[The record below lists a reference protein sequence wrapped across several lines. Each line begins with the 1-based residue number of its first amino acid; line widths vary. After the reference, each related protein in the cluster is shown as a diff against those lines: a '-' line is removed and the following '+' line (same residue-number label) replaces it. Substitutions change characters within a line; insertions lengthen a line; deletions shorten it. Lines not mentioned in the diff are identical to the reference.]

1 MNKDQIMR
9 LLKVGI
15 VTTLILLVFEVIFSL
30 DVINNFF
37 LGLISG
43 ANGWLAYLFVWLI
56 MFLQVT
62 MLNIPAYSI
71 LAACTSIGMHT
82 LDIVFITVVLSAYMA
97 GAILAYWLGRWFGK
111 RAIKW
116 CAGSEEDYDKWSTL
130 LNTKGKWLYFITVVF
145 PFFPDDLLCLV
156 AGAIRFNFSLFCGM
170 NFIGRGIGLVTAI
183 LTLQLITKVSSGFPF
198 MIIVWAVALLAEV
211 IAYIIMNKRSKYERE

>member
-1 MNKDQIMR
+1 MKKDQIMR

-15 VTTLILLVFEVIFSL
+15 VTTIILLVFEIIFSL
-30 DVINNFF
+30 DIINNFF

-62 MLNIPAYSI
+62 VLNIPAYSI
-71 LAACTSIGMHT
+71 LAACTSIEMHT
-82 LDIVFITVVLSAYMA
+82 LDIVFISVVLSAYMT
-97 GAILAYWLGRWFGK
+97 GAILAYWVGRWFGK
-111 RAIKW
+111 RAVKW
-116 CAGSEEDYDKWSTL
+116 CAGSEDDYNKWSNV
-130 LNTKGKWLYFITVVF
+130 LNSKGKWWYFATIVF

-156 AGAIRFNFSLFCGM
+156 TGATRFHFGLFCGM
-170 NFIGRGIGLVTAI
+170 NFVGRGIGLVTTI
-183 LTLQLITKVSSGFPF
+183 LTLQLITKVSGGFSF

-211 IAYIIMNKRSKYERE
+211 IAYIIINKRRKHEKE

>member
-1 MNKDQIMR
+1 MKKDQIMR

-15 VTTLILLVFEVIFSL
+15 VTTIILLVFEIIFSL
-30 DVINNFF
+30 DIINNFF

-62 MLNIPAYSI
+62 ILNIPAYSV
-71 LAACTSIGMHT
+71 LAACTSIEMPT
-82 LDIVFITVVLSAYMA
+82 LDIVFISVVLSAYMT
-97 GAILAYWLGRWFGK
+97 GAILAYWVGRWFGK
-111 RAIKW
+111 RAVKW
-116 CAGSEEDYDKWSTL
+116 CAGSEDDYNKWSNV
-130 LNTKGKWLYFITVVF
+130 LNSKGKWLYFITVLF

-156 AGAIRFNFSLFCGM
+156 TGAARFHFGLFCGM
-170 NFIGRGIGLVTAI
+170 NFVGRGIGLVTTI
-183 LTLQLITKVSSGFPF
+183 LTLQLITKVSGGFPF

-211 IAYIIMNKRSKYERE
+211 IAYIIINKRRKHEKE